1 MQNSRKIPFVTI
13 TIALVITVC
22 QTLRSMSGR
31 YDEFILTNF
40 DWLNWDTVYAQPW
53 RIITSPFIH
62 NNLLEFL
69 VNLLTLFL
77 FGWKIE
83 PVYGRVKTLIIFFG
97 ALVAGQVLSITL
109 AHKWIEGISNGVG
122 GLFGFSLFA
131 NRRSPWW
138 TTFTH
143 QNLHTLYTSLI
154 AISFLP
160 LFFPFI
166 ADMTGYRFS
175 HLSQF
180 GGILYGLA
188 CGVVFLLIPQ
198 DSRWRW
204 AVVALPFLLF
214 ASQFYSP
221 WQLEWRL
228 VNIPPTLLTSNADC
242 RMMSIEPEIYT
253 SANLTVVNPSTKR
266 IALYWMD
273 YEGKPRAY
281 FWLKPGASDEY
292 YPYIGHR
299 WCIVDADSH
308 EALQAITVTEPDQTI
323 TIR

>member
-13 TIALVITVC
+13 TIALVITVF

-53 RIITSPFIH
+53 RMLTSPFIH
-62 NNLLEFL
+62 HNLLQFLNNLVFL
-69 VNLLTLFL
+69 CL
-77 FGWKIE
+77 FGWQVERK
-83 PVYGRVKTLIIFFG
+83 YGVLITLGIFWG
-97 ALVAGQVLSITL
+97 ALVTSYVLCITFT
-109 AHKWIEGISNGVG
+109 HDWIWGISLGFC
-122 GLFGFSLFA
+122 GLFGFSLIDNRRTPWWATLTHHPLHALYSVSLLVPLLPFFA
-131 NRRSPWW
+131 NTQEFR
-138 TTFTH
+138 
-143 QNLHTLYTSLI
+143 TSH
-154 AISFLP
+154 
-160 LFFPFI
+160 
-166 ADMTGYRFS
+166 MS
-175 HLSQF
+175 HL

-188 CGVVFLLIPQ
+188 FGVVFLLMSQ

-204 AVVALPFLLF
+204 AIIALPILLF
-214 ASQFYSP
+214 TSQFYSP

-242 RMMSIEPEIYT
+242 RMKSIEPDIYT
-253 SANLTVVNPSTKR
+253 SANLTVVNASNKQ

-281 FWLKPGASDEY
+281 FRLRPGASDEY

-299 WCIVDADSH
+299 WCIVDVDSH
-308 EALQAITVTEPDQTI
+308 EALQAITVTEPEQTI